1 MMTTATATTDRIT
14 EADGDQ
20 CVELRD
26 IDWKGYSA
34 LLRMRGEQSVPR
46 MIYRDGSV
54 ILVSPSCAHE
64 HFKER
69 LGRLVTEIVRGFKI
83 PCNPSG
89 QTTFRRHA
97 KRGGVEGDL
106 TYYLANEARIRGK
119 RRINLR
125 EDPPPDLA
133 IEVAVTHDPADAV
146 EVYRRFR
153 VPEVWICDERG
164 LTILVLQPDGRYA
177 QSDRSLAFPF
187 ITAEEIGDWIHRP
200 QSGSETEW
208 LDQLHDWVRDVLVP
222 RVRRPEGG
230 A

>member
-1 MMTTATATTDRIT
+1 MTTATAASDRIT

-20 CVELRD
+20 CVVFRD
-26 IDWKGYSA
+26 IDWKGYST
-34 LLRMRGEQSVPR
+34 LLKVRGEQSVPK

-54 ILVSPSCAHE
+54 ILVSPSYAHE
-64 HFKER
+64 HLKER

-83 PCNPSG
+83 PCNPAG

-153 VPEVWICDERG
+153 VREVWICDEHR
-164 LTILVLQPDGRYA
+164 LTILVLQSDGGYA
-177 QSDRSLAFPF
+177 ESDRSLAFPF

-200 QSGSETEW
+200 QDVSETEW
-208 LDQLHDWVRDVLVP
+208 LDELHDWVRDVLVP

>member
-20 CVELRD
+20 CVVFRS
-26 IDWKGYSA
+26 IGWKGYA
-34 LLRMRGEQSVPR
+34 MLLKLRGERPVPR

-54 ILVSPSCAHE
+54 VLVSPSYSHE
-64 HFKER
+64 HLKER
-69 LGRLVTEIVRGFKI
+69 LGRLVTEIVRGLKI

-97 KRGGVEGDL
+97 RRGGVEGDL

-119 RRINLR
+119 KRINLR
-125 EDPPPDLA
+125 DDPPPDLA

-153 VPEVWICDERG
+153 VPEVWICGQDW
-164 LTILVLQPDGRYA
+164 LSILVLQSDGRYA
-177 QSDRSLAFPF
+177 ESDRGVAFPF
-187 ITAEEIGDWIHRP
+187 ISAEEISEWVHRP
-200 QSGSETEW
+200 QNVSETEW
-208 LDQLHDWVRDVLVP
+208 LDELHDWVRDVLVP
-222 RVRRPEGG
+222 RVRRPEAG